1 MLTVM
6 DDDPGVLGNS
16 HVPQRGQQQLQIF
29 RAVKDKIEMLLRN
42 TGEKPRETQSRWII
56 GDDDGVHDDGVHSV
70 VWHRGQGRMVFSLRS
85 WFYTHSSL
93 ITATFPYMP

>member
-29 RAVKDKIEMLLRN
+29 QAVKDKIEMLLRN
-42 TGEKPRETQSRWII
+42 TGEKPRETQSRGII
-56 GDDDGVHDDGVHSV
+56 DI
-70 VWHRGQGRMVFSLRS
+70 RR
-85 WFYTHSSL
+85 
-93 ITATFPYMP
+93 

>member
-42 TGEKPRETQSRWII
+42 TGEKPRAAGLLTS
-56 GDDDGVHDDGVHSV
+56 DDDGVHSV
-70 VWHRGQGRMVFSLRS
+70 VWHRGQGRMVFLLRS

-93 ITATFPYMP
+93 ITATFLYMP

>member
-42 TGEKPRETQSRWII
+42 TGEKPRAAGLLTS
-56 GDDDGVHDDGVHSV
+56 DDDGVHSV
-70 VWHRGQGRMVFSLRS
+70 VWRRGQGRMVFSL
-85 WFYTHSSL
+85 
-93 ITATFPYMP
+93 